1 MRLCDAIAVTAVCR
15 DPAAAAAGAPYRV
28 LAQIAPALAA
38 DAGMSTDAV
47 LRLEVGEVAA
57 LANRWAAEHGV
68 GEDLAA
74 TLALAWP
81 RQAVSGANPG

>member
-28 LAQIAPALAA
+28 LAQLAPALAA
-38 DAGMSTDAV
+38 RMGTSTDAV
-47 LRLEVGEVAA
+47 LRLEVGEVSA
-57 LANRWAAEHGV
+57 LASEWAAESGMA
-68 GEDLAA
+68 EDLAE

-81 RQAVSGANPG
+81 REVASANPG

>member
-38 DAGMSTDAV
+38 RAGTTIDAV
-47 LRLEVGEVAA
+47 MLMDIGEVSA
-57 LANRWAAEHGV
+57 LASAWAADNGMA
-68 GEDLAA
+68 EDLAA

-81 RQAVSGANPG
+81 RQAVSRDPG